1 MSVNPAA
8 AGIGRFTA
16 IVLGLV
22 VFVCVAMI
30 GGTGYLK
37 YQLDRAGTVLAA
49 PNAVLDGNQ
58 DALGQLRRN
67 WGYGGFMGLAQKYV
81 ATRDASGF
89 AEMKTLIKAADD
101 LVAQLPDRTPV
112 ETRRELTSVAELF
125 DSAMQKISAP
135 SGDALG
141 EFTAA
146 DLAPLAAALPV
157 LDAHAASGNAETRI
171 GAQNKVQFW
180 AMLLTLVSWSSLIV
194 AAACAAGIF
203 LTLRDKHSAPMR
215 ALAQSIQNM
224 AHGDMRTAIWGIER
238 QDMIGELARAVDIAR
253 YHFSHLPDVSLLSE
267 QGPIRMRFEGETR
280 SLFEAMMKAISNDSH
295 NIREQSSTLTDTVK
309 QQKESLAA
317 LAAKVEAI
325 LSSVAQQGQNGDQQV
340 KQAIAEMVGSAESLK
355 NAHAHAADQLNR
367 LIPPIQERAQGL
379 AEITQITGKQISQ
392 TLQSLASSEISL
404 KANAE
409 QAKDTLTKLSSTA
422 DDLSER
428 LFGAINLLQASG
440 KVMAE
445 TTENIKSRLGESAAP
460 PPVQDASLAPWIER
474 LEDIALRLASA
485 QTVRDEPSGA
495 TDITP
500 LSDQLERI
508 TSQLAALQASAYE
521 QAPEQ
526 IFSQGDT
533 EQGAKV
539 AAALSEL
546 KSLMIA
552 QNGVAALGEKI
563 TELTDLNGR
572 VAVFTSALPGD
583 LRQALRE
590 ELQGVATLNDKIAE
604 LTELNGRVAVFTS
617 ALPGDLRQALRE
629 EMQNVSPSSED
640 AAEGETPQSACAFS
654 PELQDQ
660 FRDQWFQM
668 SAQIEASRASVVQ
681 TLADHIDGIETRL
694 SAKPAMVPTKTTADY
709 ALQIQIEK
717 QTQILMELV
726 STLSLID
733 EHMRQMKAEVA

>member
-37 YQLDRAGTVLAA
+37 YQLDRAGTLLAA
-49 PNAVLDGNQ
+49 PDSVLGGNQ
-58 DALGQLRRN
+58 DALGQLRHD
-67 WGYGGFMGLAQKYV
+67 WGYGGFLGLAQKYV

-101 LVAQLPDRTPV
+101 LVAQLPEKTPV
-112 ETRRELTSVAELF
+112 ETRRELASVAELF
-125 DSAMQKISAP
+125 DASMQKISAP
-135 SGDALG
+135 AGDALG

-157 LDAHAASGNAETRI
+157 LDAHASSGNAETRL
-171 GAQNKVQFW
+171 GAQNNVQFW

-238 QDMIGELARAVDIAR
+238 QDMVGELARAVDIAR

-280 SLFEAMMKAISNDSH
+280 SLFEAMMKAISSDSH

-309 QQKESLAA
+309 QQKETLAA
-317 LAAKVEAI
+317 LTTKVETI
-325 LSSVAQQGQNGDQQV
+325 LKSVAQQGQNGDQQIR
-340 KQAIAEMVGSAESLK
+340 QAIAEMVGSAENLK

-367 LIPPIQERAQGL
+367 LIPPIQDRAQGL

-409 QAKDTLTKLSSTA
+409 QAKETLTKLSSTA

-445 TTENIKSRLGESAAP
+445 TTDNIKSRLGEAVAP
-460 PPVQDASLAPWIER
+460 APAQDTSLAPWVER
-474 LEDIALRLASA
+474 LEEIALRLASA
-485 QTVRDEPSGA
+485 QMARDEPSGA
-495 TDITP
+495 TDLTP
-500 LSDQLERI
+500 LSDQLEHI
-508 TSQLAALQASAYE
+508 TSQLAALQARTNE
-521 QAPEQ
+521 QATEQ
-526 IFSQGDT
+526 IFTQGDA
-533 EQGAKV
+533 EQQTRV

-546 KSLMIA
+546 KSMLTA
-552 QNGVAALGEKI
+552 HNDVAALNDKI
-563 TELTDLNGR
+563 AELTELNGR

-590 ELQGVATLNDKIAE
+590 ELQGMAALNDKIAE

-629 EMQNVSPSSED
+629 EMQNVVPPSEE
-640 AAEGETPQSACAFS
+640 AVEGGTPQPACAFS
-654 PELQDQ
+654 PELENK

-668 SAQIEASRASVVQ
+668 SAQIEASRANVVQ
-681 TLADHIDGIETRL
+681 TLSDHIDGIENRL
-694 SAKPAMVPTKTTADY
+694 SAKPTPTPTKTTADY

-717 QTQILMELV
+717 QTQILTELV
-726 STLSLID
+726 STLALID
-733 EHMRQMKAEVA
+733 EHMRQMRAEVA